1 VTRKQKL
8 RVAETVLRELFD
20 LGVTGPAPRV
30 ELTDAEWKAAAER
43 LVEDLDKVDADQSSR
58 RVLRSVA
65 SNADRGDTR

>member
-20 LGVTGPAPRV
+20 LGVTGLAARA

-43 LVEDLDKVDADQSSR
+43 LVDDLDKVDASS
-58 RVLRSVA
+58 
-65 SNADRGDTR
+65 T